1 MAWRCIPIDWRRPN
15 TNRPARAEVR
25 DRSASVRLAAV
36 GCVLLLAGC
45 APQLDRIEEGVQRN
59 QDAIDELRATNE
71 RLQQDTAVLADLLR
85 LERASGDENS
95 VHRLTQLSQLSRR
108 IEQLMQMLDDN
119 ASYMRDLSA
128 RVDLLAIRGGV
139 ATLGDFKPPL
149 SDGGA
154 GRDALPEEGRSI
166 FTAAQLDRSRGNVEL
181 AREGFTE
188 FLEKYPQSELAPDAW
203 YWLGSIAYAEQDHE
217 TALRNFTTVR
227 EQFPQSQWIPAA
239 LLKSINCLQ
248 RLDRGEE
255 AVIAR
260 EELPSKHA
268 DSNEAALVREQLEG
282 R

>member
-1 MAWRCIPIDWRRPN
+1 MVWRGKPIDRQRL
-15 TNRPARAEVR
+15 TTDRPARAALR
-25 DRSASVRLAAV
+25 DRAGRGRLAAV

-95 VHRLTQLSQLSRR
+95 VQRLTQLSQLSRR
-108 IEQLMQMLDDN
+108 IEQLMQMLADN

-139 ATLGDFKPPL
+139 ATLGDFKPPPA
-149 SDGGA
+149 GGTA
-154 GRDALPEEGRSI
+154 GIDALPEEGRSI

-181 AREGFTE
+181 AREGFNE

-203 YWLGSIAYAEQDHE
+203 YWLGSIAYDEQDYE
-217 TALRNFTTVR
+217 SALTNFTTVR
-227 EQFPQSQWIPAA
+227 EQFPQSQWIPAT

-248 RLDRGEE
+248 RLDRSEE
-255 AVIAR
+255 AADAR
-260 EELPSKHA
+260 EELLSEHA

>member
-1 MAWRCIPIDWRRPN
+1 VAWRCTPSDRRRL
-15 TNRPARAEVR
+15 TTDRPARPEVR

-36 GCVLLLAGC
+36 VCVLILAGC

-95 VHRLTQLSQLSRR
+95 VQRLTQLSQLSRR
-108 IEQLMQMLDDN
+108 IDQLMQMLDDN

-128 RVDLLAIRGGV
+128 RVDLLAIRGGI
-139 ATLGDFKPPL
+139 ATLGDFKPPPG
-149 SDGGA
+149 DGGV
-154 GRDALPEEGRSI
+154 GTDALPEEGRSI

-203 YWLGSIAYAEQDHE
+203 YWLGSIAYGEQDYE
-217 TALRNFTTVR
+217 TALTNFTTVR
-227 EQFPQSQWIPAA
+227 EQFPESQWIPAA

-248 RLDRGEE
+248 RLDRSEE
-255 AVIAR
+255 AALAR
-260 EELPSKHA
+260 EDLLTKHA